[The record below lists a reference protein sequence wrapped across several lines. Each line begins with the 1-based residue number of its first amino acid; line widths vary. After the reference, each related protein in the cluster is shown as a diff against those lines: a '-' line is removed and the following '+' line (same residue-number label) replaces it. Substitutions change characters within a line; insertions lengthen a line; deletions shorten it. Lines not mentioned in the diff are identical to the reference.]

1 MKKVFLA
8 LTLLVLASLACSLG
22 NASPSAPPPAAA
34 SAPSTNTTVEPAPAT
49 PADSAPTAAPSAAPS
64 APSSVSPSAASCAHL
79 YYPVKPGASWQ
90 YQLSGTSSGTFTR
103 SIVSLNENGFEDQDV
118 FSAGT
123 TRRGSWACQQ
133 GSLISLTPSGGA
145 SVSVADEQAT
155 FVVESNS
162 GVTLPADLQPGAAWT
177 QNLVVHRSAQHRRH
191 KRGLAHGHGPVVQS
205 HRSRNG
211 QRPGGRLRCATRGLL
226 HPLRGVF
233 LWHHRFHQRYLLR
246 LVRAGGWRH
255 QVEQFQRNGK
265 LRICAALVFHS
276 VR

>member
-34 SAPSTNTTVEPAPAT
+34 SVPSTNPTVEPAPAT

-64 APSSVSPSAASCAHL
+64 AAPAAGPCAHL

-90 YQLSGTSSGTFTR
+90 YQLSGPSSGTFTR
-103 SIVSLNENGFEDQDV
+103 SIVSLNENGFEVQDV

-123 TRRGSWACQQ
+123 TLRASWACQQ

-145 SVSVADEQAT
+145 NISFADVQMN

-162 GVTLPADLQPGAAWT
+162 GVTLPADLQPGASWT
-177 QNLVVHRSAQHRRH
+177 QHLVVAGQHNIGGTNVDSHTVMDMSCKAIGVETVSVPAGSFDALHVDCSTHLEMSFAGTTISVNDTTSAWYAPGVGEIKARSSSEM
-191 KRGLAHGHGPVVQS
+191 GSSEFV
-205 HRSRNG
+205 
-211 QRPGGRLRCATRGLL
+211 LL
-226 HPLRGVF
+226 SYSIP
-233 LWHHRFHQRYLLR
+233 
-246 LVRAGGWRH
+246 
-255 QVEQFQRNGK
+255 
-265 LRICAALVFHS
+265 
-276 VR
+276 

>member
-1 MKKVFLA
+1 MKIASFA
-8 LTLLVLASLACSLG
+8 FTLLVLASLACSLG

-34 SAPSTNTTVEPAPAT
+34 SAPSANPTVEPAPAT

-64 APSSVSPSAASCAHL
+64 AAPAAGPCAHL

-90 YQLSGTSSGTFTR
+90 YQLSGASSGTFTR
-103 SIVSLNENGFEDQDV
+103 SIVSLNENGFEDQDI

-162 GVTLPADLQPGAAWT
+162 GVTLPADLKPGAAWT
-177 QNLVVHRSAQHRRH
+177 QNLVYTGQHNI
-191 KRGLAHGHGPVVQS
+191 GGANVD
-205 HRSRNG
+205 SRTVMEMS
-211 QRPGGRLRCATRGLL
+211 CKAI
-226 HPLRGVF
+226 GVET
-233 LWHHRFHQRYLLR
+233 
-246 LVRAGGWRH
+246 VSVPAGG
-255 QVEQFQRNGK
+255 FDA
-265 LRICAALVFHS
+265 LRVDCSTRFEISFSGTTVSINDTSSAWYAPGVGEIKARSSSEMGSSEFVLLS
-276 VR
+276 YSIP

>member
-1 MKKVFLA
+1 
-8 LTLLVLASLACSLG
+8 
-22 NASPSAPPPAAA
+22 
-34 SAPSTNTTVEPAPAT
+34 
-49 PADSAPTAAPSAAPS
+49 
-64 APSSVSPSAASCAHL
+64 
-79 YYPVKPGASWQ
+79 VKPGASWQ

-177 QNLVVHRSAQHRRH
+177 QNLVYTGQHNL
-191 KRGLAHGHGPVVQS
+191 GGTNVD
-205 HRSRNG
+205 SRTVMD
-211 QRPGGRLRCATRGLL
+211 LSCKAI
-226 HPLRGVF
+226 GVET
-233 LWHHRFHQRYLLR
+233 
-246 LVRAGGWRH
+246 VSVPAGG
-255 QVEQFQRNGK
+255 FDA
-265 LRICAALVFHS
+265 LRVDCSTRFEVSFSGTTVSINDTSSAWYAPGVGVIKSSSSSEMGSSEFVLLS
-276 VR
+276 YSIP